1 MKKKNPTKHDLRR
14 RIGAIENALIEL
26 IERIANIER
35 ITSDYIEMKKDKKKF
50 EEFLNGKYK
59 QPKRKSS

>member
-1 MKKKNPTKHDLRR
+1 MKKKNNYSKHDLRR
-14 RIGAIENALIEL
+14 KIGVVESALIEL

-35 ITSDYIEMKKDKKKF
+35 VTSDYIEMKKDKKKF

-59 QPKRKSS
+59 QPEHK

>member
-14 RIGAIENALIEL
+14 RIGAVENALIEL
-26 IERIANIER
+26 IERI
-35 ITSDYIEMKKDKKKF
+35 
-50 EEFLNGKYK
+50 GKYK